1 MSEIMQFIEATFK
14 PMVLIFTVANLV
26 YLGLRVEM
34 PDLIKSLKNKKAMAL
49 ILVWGWVLGPA
60 LAYLLVKVFSLA
72 EPFAIVLL
80 LASVAPCAPFFPIV
94 VAKARGDVA
103 AAGAFYPLVVVGAV
117 ILLPLMA
124 PLMIED
130 LAVSIL
136 DLAKPLCLNLLV
148 PLAIGAAF
156 RHYAE
161 TAAIKILPAVS
172 RIARIATLVMILQC
186 IVLFTMPMLKAAGS
200 FGLLAGTIFNVA
212 VGWITYRFGFG
223 LKQSHRSV
231 MSLGM
236 LTRNMPALLIAA
248 FAIPNLDPLV
258 IPFTV
263 MWGVFF
269 TVYAFIAAT
278 IFAKQAGKTV
288 EGHAPKGEA
297 DIEQSVPLSEK
308 ENG

>member
-14 PMVLIFTVANLV
+14 PLVLVFTVLNLATM
-26 YLGLRVEM
+26 GLQARM
-34 PDLIKSLKNKKAMAL
+34 PEVVAVFKNKKTLAL
-49 ILVWGWVLGPA
+49 IFVWGWVLGPA
-60 LAYLLVKVFSLA
+60 IAYLLVKVFSLA
-72 EPFAIVLL
+72 EPYAIVLL

-103 AAGAFYPLVVVGAV
+103 FAGAFYPLVVVGAV
-117 ILLPLMA
+117 VLLPLMA

-156 RHYAE
+156 RHFAE

-172 RIARIATLVMILQC
+172 RIARLATLVMILQC
-186 IVLFTMPMLKAAGS
+186 IVLYTKPMLEAAGS

-223 LKQSHRSV
+223 LKQNQRSV

-236 LTRNMPALLIAA
+236 LTRNMPALLVAA
-248 FAIPNLDPLV
+248 FAIPNLPPLV

-269 TVYAFIAAT
+269 TVYAFIAAR
-278 IFAKQAGKTV
+278 IFEKLAGKTV
-288 EGHAPKGEA
+288 A
-297 DIEQSVPLSEK
+297 
-308 ENG
+308 ENTA

>member
-1 MSEIMQFIEATFK
+1 MSEFMQFLEATFK
-14 PMVLIFTVANLV
+14 PMVLIFTVANLG
-26 YLGLRVEM
+26 YLGLRVKM
-34 PDLIKSLKNKKAMAL
+34 PELIASLKNKKAMAL

-60 LAYLLVKVFSLA
+60 IAYLLVKVFSLA

-94 VAKARGDVA
+94 VEKARGDMA

-117 ILLPLMA
+117 VLIPLMA
-124 PLMIED
+124 PLLIED

-172 RIARIATLVMILQC
+172 VIARLATAVMLLQC
-186 IVLFTMPMLKAAGS
+186 IVLYTKPMLEAAGS

-223 LKQSHRSV
+223 LKQNLRSV

-236 LTRNMPALLIAA
+236 LTRNMPAMLIAA

-269 TVYAFIAAT
+269 AVFAFIAAR
-278 IFAKQAGKTV
+278 IFEK
-288 EGHAPKGEA
+288 HAGEA
-297 DIEQSVPLSEK
+297 VAG
-308 ENG
+308 NTA